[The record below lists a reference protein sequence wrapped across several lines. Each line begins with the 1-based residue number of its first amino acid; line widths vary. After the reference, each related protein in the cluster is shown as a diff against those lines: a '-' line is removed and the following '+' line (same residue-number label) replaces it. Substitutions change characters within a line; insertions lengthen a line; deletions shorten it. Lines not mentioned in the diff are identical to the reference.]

1 MSNEAQG
8 WASKLDVVLGSS
20 TRFVLMALA
29 NYANDDNLAWVSR
42 HTIVKYTELSPAT
55 VTRALRDLEARGL
68 IEREE
73 RFRDNGSR
81 TTDMIRLLVGC
92 TPRPATPPDHGDEGG
107 TDHHDEAPSSPR
119 AGPLITVMR
128 PEPSLEPSIEDS
140 PQAPQGAGVGISK
153 SDGEGEGGAPD
164 TQFDVFWSQY
174 GADPTA
180 SKAKA
185 LRAWARLGAS
195 ERAQALALLPRF
207 LDHCRAKNRRICD
220 PATYL
225 GERRWEGLA
234 NLPAPTPKAEEAP
247 ARPVEADPVKRA
259 VLWALN
265 DKADRGE
272 WHFVEQGSDAWEAWR
287 QAFGAAGF
295 GHRWMAGRV
304 VREPAPGGGIVQR
317 LGRSFPL
324 RYPPKADGSGTGP
337 PDGAVTADEMAEF
350 VNSGG

>member
-1 MSNEAQG
+1 M
-8 WASKLDVVLGSS
+8 
-20 TRFVLMALA
+20 
-29 NYANDDNLAWVSR
+29 
-42 HTIVKYTELSPAT
+42 
-55 VTRALRDLEARGL
+55 
-68 IEREE
+68 
-73 RFRDNGSR
+73 
-81 TTDMIRLLVGC
+81 
-92 TPRPATPPDHGDEGG
+92 
-107 TDHHDEAPSSPR
+107 
-119 AGPLITVMR
+119 
-128 PEPSLEPSIEDS
+128 
-140 PQAPQGAGVGISK
+140 GISK

-164 TQFDVFWSQY
+164 TQADVLWVQY
-174 GADPTA
+174 GADPAA
-180 SKAKA
+180 SKRKF
-185 LRAWARLGAS
+185 LRAWARLGSA

-207 LDHCRAKNRRICD
+207 LDHCRAKSRRICD
-220 PATYL
+220 PSTYL
-225 GERRWEGLA
+225 AERRWEGLA
-234 NLPAPTPKAEEAP
+234 NAPAPTPKAEEAP